1 MQTQLNETAQRLID
15 DQFEGSLDHVSS
27 RLESAI
33 RFFSTNVAAPEGELQ
48 HLQFQN
54 SIGDL
59 YLVNDILQRL
69 GKA

>member
-1 MQTQLNETAQRLID
+1 MQNLNETAQRLID
-15 DQFEGSLDHVSS
+15 DQFEGSLDMVTS
-27 RLESAI
+27 RLQSAI
-33 RFFSTNVAAPEGELQ
+33 RFFSTNSVTPEGELQ

-59 YLVNDILQRL
+59 YLVTDILQRL